1 MKRIGWIAMFLGAAL
16 IVGGCSNTETQAP
29 DKKPVKQEP
38 AKKQP
43 AQQKPADE
51 QSAAPKPTGSPAGN
65 AGAKEDGGKVAGAV
79 GRALLK
85 GITGNSEKD
94 DPGKAPEY

>member
-1 MKRIGWIAMFLGAAL
+1 MKRIGWIAMFLGVAL
-16 IVGGCSNTETQAP
+16 IVEGCSNTETQAP

-43 AQQKPADE
+43 AQQQPADE
-51 QSAAPKPTGSPAGN
+51 QLAAPGPTEPPAGG
-65 AGAKEDGGKVAGAV
+65 AGAKKDTGKVAGAV

-85 GITGNSEKD
+85 GIGGKSKTD
-94 DPGKAPEY
+94 DPGEMPEY